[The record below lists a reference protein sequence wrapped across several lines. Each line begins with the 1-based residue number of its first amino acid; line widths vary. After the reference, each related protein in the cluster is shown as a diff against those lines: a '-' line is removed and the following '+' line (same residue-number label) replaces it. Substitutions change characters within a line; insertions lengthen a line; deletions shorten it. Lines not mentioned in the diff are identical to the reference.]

1 MILYK
6 FLLKSLT
13 ALFVLT
19 PVVAY
24 AAFAVSTMSPNSP
37 RGATADENFSITVDD
52 LSADTVTEAQ
62 LRDIG
67 LDLSAFNDPLLDYE
81 LAYIKT
87 LLSTDATSLDQ
98 WQSDIGS
105 KDSQDAAQWK
115 LGRISDET
123 DNESELTFAMIDAAV
138 GGSYASSE
146 IASVRSASLSDIRTF
161 WSTASITTTSPTSIK
176 TFMATNGL
184 IGSGEFPT
192 YQAGDSYLA
201 HSDKSNYTLTTFNA
215 CYNHSDTI
223 TGGASSCS
231 ISKANWTVVDTL
243 FTAVNDNSSTNV
255 TKANLDT
262 LFGIDS
268 SSYTIDL
275 TYSPSLE
282 YVQDCIIALTSESSS
297 SIKSC
302 ATSATQKVAAKW
314 KVYQISRGHDNT
326 THPLTDLDVQLYDR
340 ATSDNGTA
348 FLQNLFDAR
357 PSYSITTM
365 RSQIRSYFPAKSIT
379 DTSNDTAFKQ
389 FPVAKVGFKDQM
401 TSYTSWLANTGFS
414 VSTVDNSSED
424 IVRVWEACRRSL
436 DTTSGGSATCTP
448 SYATWAARAADRAS
462 NNIVQVSWND
472 GSGIRTYY
480 ETLMGITYNIKNI
493 ATAHSTQFQFLDSNG
508 TSQTKTIQWI
518 SPSGNY
524 SFWVSVNATTS
535 PPTGAQIEK
544 Q

>member
-1 MILYK
+1 M
-6 FLLKSLT
+6 
-13 ALFVLT
+13 LT

-24 AAFAVSTMSPNSP
+24 AAFAVSTMTPNSP
-37 RGATADENFSITVDD
+37 RGVTADENFSITVDD

-81 LAYIKT
+81 LAYIKA
-87 LLSTDATSLDQ
+87 LLSTNATSLDQ

-138 GGSYASSE
+138 GGTYASSE

-161 WSTASITTTSPTSIK
+161 WSTASITSTSPTSIK
-176 TFMATNGL
+176 TFLATSGL

-243 FTAVNDNSSTNV
+243 FTAVNDNSSSNV

-262 LFGIDS
+262 LFGIDN

-282 YVQDCIIALTSESSS
+282 YVQDCIITLTSESSS

-348 FLQNLFDAR
+348 FLQDILTAR
-357 PSYSITTM
+357 PSLSLTDLRNSI
-365 RSQIRSYFPAKSIT
+365 RNYFPNNSVT
-379 DTSNDTAFKQ
+379 DASNDTTFKQ
-389 FPVAKVGFKDQM
+389 FPVVKAGFKDQM
-401 TSYTSWLANTGFS
+401 TSYNAWVANAGFS
-414 VSTVDNSSED
+414 VSAVDNTSED
-424 IVRVWEACRRSL
+424 IVRVWEACRRSR
-436 DTTSGGSATCTP
+436 DTLSSGSTNCTP
-448 SYATWAARAADRAS
+448 TYAQWAARAADRAS
-462 NNIVQVSWND
+462 NNIVQARHND
-472 GSGIRTYY
+472 MSGPRVYT
-480 ETLMGITYNIKNI
+480 ETLMGITFNLQTIS
-493 ATAHSTQFQFLDSNG
+493 TAYSTQWQWLDSGG
-508 TSQTKTIQWI
+508 TSRTKTIGWTAANGSYAFFNQ
-518 SPSGNY
+518 STPMNQ
-524 SFWVSVNATTS
+524 S
-535 PPTGAQIEK
+535 PPVGALLAK